1 MWISGK
7 ISLYLYEKAS
17 ISPYFVHTI
26 HKINVE
32 VVDNSSP
39 SFFHNGLVDK

>member
-7 ISLYLYEKAS
+7 ISPYLYEKAS

-32 VVDNSSP
+32 VVDNTST
-39 SFFHNGLVDK
+39 SFFHKWLVDK